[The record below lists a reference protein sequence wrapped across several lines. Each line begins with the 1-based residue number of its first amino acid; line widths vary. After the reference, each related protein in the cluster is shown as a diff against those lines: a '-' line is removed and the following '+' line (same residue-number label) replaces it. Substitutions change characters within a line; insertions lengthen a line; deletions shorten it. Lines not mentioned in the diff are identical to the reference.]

1 MTIRKYNNKND
12 LAHIKRIWKE
22 CGWIDDIAEDGKYI
36 EDFYSVGDA
45 YVATMN
51 GEAECAVH
59 SSLGTIR
66 YDTSDLKLGAV
77 TAVTTSHIAR
87 KQGFAKKMTA
97 ELLALQA
104 DQDCAVSALGMFDQG
119 FYDKVGFGTGSYD
132 QFVSFDPATLQVVGP
147 YRSPRRLTTDD
158 FEQIHGAMRHRA
170 RYHGGVNLDEA
181 AIMKAELNWH
191 DEPFGLGYFDGPG
204 GTLSHFI
211 WGEMKGEHGPYSIS
225 WRAYQTTEQLYE
237 LLALIKSLADQVNS
251 IKTIEF
257 GEFQFQDLLKMP
269 FRTRRIT
276 EQSTHANYSRSESYW
291 QLRILNLETCINAMH
306 CEGSKLRFN
315 LELTDPVESFLAKS
329 SNWTGI
335 AGSYIIN
342 LSDKS
347 TVEKGKADGLPTLSA
362 SVNAFSRL
370 WFGVRSA
377 ASLAITD
384 QLAGHPD
391 LLSAIDHAIRIPQ
404 PHLGWDF

>member
-1 MTIRKYNNKND
+1 MIIRKYNKNDD

-45 YVATMN
+45 LVATMN

-66 YDTSDLKLGAV
+66 YDNADLKLGAV

-87 KQGFAKKMTA
+87 KQGFAKQMTA
-97 ELLALQA
+97 DLLALQA
-104 DQDCAVSALGMFDQG
+104 DQGCAVSALGMFDQG

-132 QFVSFDPATLQVVGP
+132 QFVSFDPSTLRVAGH
-147 YRSPRRLTTDD
+147 YRSPRRLKTDD
-158 FEQIHGAMRHRA
+158 FEQVHSAMRHRT
-170 RYHGGVNLDEA
+170 RHHGGVNLDEA

-237 LLALIKSLADQVNS
+237 LLALIKSLADQVHS
-251 IKTIEF
+251 IKMIEF

-269 FRTRRIT
+269 FRTRRIA
-276 EQSTHANYSRSESYW
+276 EQGTHANYSRAMSYW
-291 QLRILNLETCINAMH
+291 QLRILDLETCINAMRCH
-306 CEGSKLRFN
+306 GSGLRFN
-315 LELTDPVESFLAKS
+315 LALTDPVEPFLTKK
-329 SNWTGI
+329 NDWRGLG
-335 AGSYIIN
+335 GSYIIN
-342 LSDKS
+342 LGSRS
-347 TVEKGKADGLPTLSA
+347 TVEKGNASGIPTLSA

-370 WFGVRSA
+370 WFGVRPA
-377 ASLAITD
+377 VSLAITD
-384 QLAGHPD
+384 QLAGDPE
-391 LLSAIDHAIRIPQ
+391 LLSAIDLAIRVPR